1 MIDSLREEM
10 NLNDDL
16 RQLSIGSV
24 TAKSYGRYDV
34 NGYRFR
40 SSIFE
45 SSHPMAATQ
54 NSGVVTRA
62 TDMEGH
68 EACYYGK
75 IKNIIEI
82 TFAGNKPL
90 ALVFF
95 ECKWY
100 DPKYYRTEFG
110 MTQIQPEKL
119 LQGHDT
125 YILAHQ
131 ADQVY
136 FSTYPCKKLSKWRV
150 VYNVNPRERLYTP
163 GEDEYQFGH
172 LEQVDE
178 VFQEEELPT
187 SFHIDPAPALDSLVA
202 DVNDLTFPERRRR
215 QPVRR
220 KVTWRPLHRREQ
232 IDPDFDDI

>member
-1 MIDSLREEM
+1 M

-40 SSIFE
+40 SSIFG

-163 GEDEYQFGH
+163 GEDEYQIGH

>member
-1 MIDSLREEM
+1 
-10 NLNDDL
+10 
-16 RQLSIGSV
+16 
-24 TAKSYGRYDV
+24 
-34 NGYRFR
+34 
-40 SSIFE
+40 
-45 SSHPMAATQ
+45 
-54 NSGVVTRA
+54 
-62 TDMEGH
+62 
-68 EACYYGK
+68 
-75 IKNIIEI
+75 
-82 TFAGNKPL
+82 
-90 ALVFF
+90 
-95 ECKWY
+95 
-100 DPKYYRTEFG
+100 

-163 GEDEYQFGH
+163 GEDEYQIGH

-187 SFHIDPAPALDSLVA
+187 SFHIDPAPTLDSLVA